1 MRRLWIVFVA
11 AMLLV
16 SCHHKKLQEQTD
28 SMPVVHEVAEDVDT
42 TTATAHDDV
51 APHPA
56 ELQMELDSAEI
67 TNLRLFTRKQR
78 VVYNPALLMGE
89 WLNGSEHT
97 LFVSDGSGWFWDTS
111 DSITRE
117 TAQLFE
123 WAMDSNL
130 LVFKYT
136 LALGGVVPRLYVV
149 TYVDD
154 ESLVYRDSF
163 GESFMWDKVQ
173 GGFTDRAAVSD
184 DTIFFQK

>member
-28 SMPVVHEVAEDVDT
+28 SMPVVHEVAENVDT

-67 TNLRLFTRKQR
+67 TNLCLFTRKQR
-78 VVYNPALLMGE
+78 VVYNPALLVGE

-136 LALGGVVPRLYVV
+136 LALGGRCTALVRRDLCRRRVAGLPRLVWRVVYVGQG
-149 TYVDD
+149 TGRF
-154 ESLVYRDSF
+154 YR
-163 GESFMWDKVQ
+163 Q
-173 GGFTDRAAVSD
+173 GCGV
-184 DTIFFQK
+184 